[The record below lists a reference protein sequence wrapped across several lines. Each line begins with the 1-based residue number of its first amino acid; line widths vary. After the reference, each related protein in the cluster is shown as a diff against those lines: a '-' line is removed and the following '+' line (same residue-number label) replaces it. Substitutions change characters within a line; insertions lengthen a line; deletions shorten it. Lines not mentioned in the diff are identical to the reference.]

1 MLSDI
6 TDMWNLKYDRNGLIH
21 KIETDSQNREQTCGW
36 LPKGEARGMDWE
48 FGLSRCK
55 LSYNKQH
62 E

>member
-21 KIETDSQNREQTCGW
+21 KTETDSQNREQTCGW
-36 LPKGEARGMDWE
+36 LLKGEARGMDWE

-55 LSYNKQH
+55 L
-62 E
+62 